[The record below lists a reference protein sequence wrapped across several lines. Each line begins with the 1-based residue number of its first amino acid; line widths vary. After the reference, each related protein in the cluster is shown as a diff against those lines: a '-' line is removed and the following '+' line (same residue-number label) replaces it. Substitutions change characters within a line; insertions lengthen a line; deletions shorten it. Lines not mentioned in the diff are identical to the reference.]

1 MSTLES
7 LGVGFAPA
15 THEASKARIGLYG
28 PPGGGKT
35 LTALELAA
43 KLAGGIGR
51 VAVIDTEHGSA
62 RKYVPLVGQFQ
73 VIELP
78 SFSPDWYIEAVQ
90 MALRAGH
97 PAIVIDSL
105 SHAWEGAEGLLAQ
118 QSRFTEQARGNSQ
131 EGWNK
136 VKPIEQRLWNGIL
149 TADAH
154 MIVTMRSRNEWRE
167 WEENGKKKREIV
179 GLEPIQRKGTEYEF
193 DIVALMRPYDGADR
207 PETGTS
213 VECVIE
219 KSRYPEHVPGGQR
232 HVFLKRGDGEPFY
245 ASVLA
250 ALDEGEP
257 PAPATEAEVTT
268 LVALLEAEGK
278 ESKRIND
285 VFESERARNKGVL
298 PQAFVQKAIEQ
309 ALRRAERK
317 QADQG
322 GGDDGQQ
329 HADAG
334 AGDGAATADGGGGG
348 GSTGAGEGGGEGGE

>member
-1 MSTLES
+1 MSTLAE
-7 LGVGFAPA
+7 LGVSFQQA
-15 THEASKARIGLYG
+15 THESSKARIGLYG

-43 KLAGGIGR
+43 KLADGIEN

-62 RKYVPLVGQFQ
+62 RKYVPLVGRFQ

-97 PAIVIDSL
+97 PAIVVDSL
-105 SHAWEGAEGLLAQ
+105 SHAWEGDNGLLAQ
-118 QSRFTEQARGNSQ
+118 QSRFTEAARGNSQ

-154 MIVTMRSRNEWRE
+154 MVVTMRSRNEWRE

-193 DIVALMRPYDGADR
+193 DIVALMRPYDGADK

-213 VECVIE
+213 VELVVE
-219 KSRYPEHVPGGQR
+219 KSRYPEHVPGGSRQ
-232 HVFLKRGDGEPFY
+232 VFLKQGDGDGFY
-245 ASVLA
+245 SAVAA
-250 ALDEGEP
+250 ALSAGEP
-257 PAPATEAEVTT
+257 VAPATEAEVST

-278 ESKRIND
+278 EERRIKD
-285 VFESERARNKGVL
+285 VFEAEKSRNQGTL

-309 ALRRAERK
+309 ALRRAETK
-317 QADQG
+317 QRE
-322 GGDDGQQ
+322 GGDDGQSGEQ
-329 HADAG
+329 QATG
-334 AGDGAATADGGGGG
+334 GDGAASADG
-348 GSTGAGEGGGEGGE
+348 GEGGGGQESGEGGGAGGE